1 MDSASHAVCRVY
13 VLQYCWCMNTCKVSP
28 SSASGRQFCSTNEN
42 PLHRGLLSL
51 ALVLPLFAG
60 CGATNWF
67 GLSDVQPHDCLDAV
81 PLTSDRTL
89 RDNAAEDY
97 IQSSTEVD
105 ANDMEA
111 MLFGPH
117 RSDEFIDSLRDG
129 SSDSQYRVAAATVVV
144 DKLSE
149 NAELSDDDKR
159 TVLLVLASAGVRSSY
174 SALKKH
180 DKAARLQQIQ
190 DVGVDNGVGER
201 FAFCAAIGEKLFS
214 NEREILDIMI
224 KTSGDNKD
232 LSTDSKARLLSMML
246 VRGDD
251 ILATLSDSDSDV
263 FDSTVRV
270 GSAVTEERL
279 DLGKFT
285 KVLADTAAK
294 DMAEAPSTPEESKA
308 TFLRI
313 ARALAAA
320 NGMLTRGGQRDD
332 VSRTFMAHELVG
344 IENHILRDTE
354 ASRWRYRKVL
364 PDFPYTVDRDQPS
377 PWNQDTASGVYTAY
391 TRHLL
396 KHNVDF
402 PLSEQV
408 QQQTDSLAQIFSN
421 GKTPAPSDV
430 EKLTSVV
437 QQSSTHP
444 EWAPEW
450 HINPTEL
457 KDALDSSYNAAANA
471 FN

>member
-1 MDSASHAVCRVY
+1 MFASRHCPRLVTAVI
-13 VLQYCWCMNTCKVSP
+13 
-28 SSASGRQFCSTNEN
+28 
-42 PLHRGLLSL
+42 GLLSV
-51 ALVLPLFAG
+51 ALCAG

-97 IQSSTEVD
+97 ISSSTEVD
-105 ANDMEA
+105 VNDMES

-129 SSDSQYRVAAATVVV
+129 SSDSPYRVAAAAVVV

-174 SALKKH
+174 SALKNH
-180 DKAARLQQIQ
+180 DKSARLQQIQ
-190 DVGVDNGVGER
+190 DFGVNNGVGER
-201 FAFCAAIGEKLFS
+201 FAFCATIGEKLVS
-214 NEREILDIMI
+214 NEREILDILI
-224 KTSGDNKD
+224 RTSGDKD
-232 LSTDSKARLLSMML
+232 LSTDSKDRLLSMML

-263 FDSTVRV
+263 FASTVRV
-270 GSAVTEERL
+270 GSTVTDERL
-279 DLGKFT
+279 DLGKLT

-308 TFLRI
+308 TFLKV

-332 VSRTFMAHELVG
+332 VSPAVMAHELVG
-344 IENHILRDTE
+344 IENHVLRDTDN
-354 ASRWRYRKVL
+354 SRWQYRKVL
-364 PDFPYTVDRDQPS
+364 PDFPYAVDRDQPS

-430 EKLTSVV
+430 EGLTSIV